1 MASANGNAHTS
12 PQNATAG
19 APDENHVSNFWS
31 RYEHAKYGDVM
42 KNVLIEVLRN
52 LSVGADISRT
62 QADLSQ
68 DVISRYEYLMQKHS
82 EYVEEHKQEREF
94 AKSFREREKQLQ
106 ANILHLQRIMVSRSQ
121 LVDRRA

>member
-1 MASANGNAHTS
+1 
-12 PQNATAG
+12 
-19 APDENHVSNFWS
+19 
-31 RYEHAKYGDVM
+31 M

-52 LSVGADISRT
+52 LSVGANISRT

-94 AKSFREREKQLQ
+94 AKSFREREQQLQ